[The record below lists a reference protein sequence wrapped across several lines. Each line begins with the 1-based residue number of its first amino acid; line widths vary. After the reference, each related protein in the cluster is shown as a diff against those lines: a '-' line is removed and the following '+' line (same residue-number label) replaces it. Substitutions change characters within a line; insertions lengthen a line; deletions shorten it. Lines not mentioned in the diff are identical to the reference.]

1 MKRNKMRIT
10 NIDKV
15 TDILVGA
22 IVNKAL
28 EYIIN
33 YDDFGTIEY
42 YPYFIER
49 GIKSGIVSFLFDGI
63 TFEENDDVETL
74 IYSNKQINDLYE
86 KFKEEYT
93 PLYEHICWCVNEL
106 IDLKLKQGN
115 KDSLLSEKLAEIF
128 EVQKQIEQ
136 LRLEIAIN
144 ENRTLQQQIKEN
156 EYNERVMELMTP
168 EEVKVL
174 NQKFLESGLTAENL
188 SDAVM
193 QKYLNSGIM
202 ESRKDEIIEAKN
214 EKIRN
219 LKEYKKLNEAR
230 NVLAD
235 N

>member
-15 TDILVGA
+15 TDIVVGA

-42 YPYFIER
+42 HPYFVER
-49 GIKSGIVSFLFDGI
+49 GIKNGIVRFLFDGI
-63 TFEENDDVETL
+63 TFEEDDDVETL
-74 IYSNKQINDLYE
+74 IYSNKQIDDLYE
-86 KFKEEYT
+86 KFKEDFT

-106 IDLKLKQGN
+106 IALKLKQGN
-115 KDSLLSEKLAEIF
+115 RDGLLSEKLAEIF

-136 LRLEIAIN
+136 LRLEIAMN
-144 ENRTLQQQIKEN
+144 ENRALQQQIKAN

-168 EEVKVL
+168 EEVKAL
-174 NQKFLESGLTAENL
+174 NQKLIESGFTAENL
-188 SDAVM
+188 SDAVIR
-193 QKYLNSGIM
+193 KYLNSGII
-202 ESRKDEIIEAKN
+202 ESHKDEIIESKN
-214 EKIRN
+214 EKIRS
-219 LKEYKKLNEAR
+219 LEVYKKTNEAR